1 MSDQAAPEPTME
13 EILASIRRIIS
24 EDDSPAGLGAAAE
37 DGGWRPPPAAT
48 DAGSTVIGDA
58 ELEDDILE
66 LTDPAPAGLHGDS
79 ETYSRA
85 APAVEAADEP
95 PPAPAFAPAY
105 SPAPAPS
112 PAPVRPA
119 AMVAEAKETL
129 IAADAAQKSSSA
141 FGRLAEAVTRSEPPP
156 SSLGGRTLEDI
167 AGELLRPMLKEWLDT
182 HLPRIVQASV
192 DEEVER
198 IARGRVR

>member
-24 EDDSPAGLGAAAE
+24 EDDSPAGLSAAAE

-48 DAGSTVIGDA
+48 EAGSSVGGAD

-66 LTDPAPAGLHGDS
+66 LTEPAPAGLHGDS
-79 ETYSRA
+79 EIYSRA
-85 APAVEAADEP
+85 APAFEITDE
-95 PPAPAFAPAY
+95 APAAPD
-105 SPAPAPS
+105 PAPS
-112 PAPVRPA
+112 FAPPAAPLRPA
-119 AMVAEAKETL
+119 AAGSDIKDTL
-129 IAADAAQKSSSA
+129 IAPDAARKSSSA
-141 FGRLAEAVTRSEPPP
+141 FGRLAEAVTRSEPAP
-156 SSLGGRTLEDI
+156 SGVGGRTLEDI

>member
-48 DAGSTVIGDA
+48 DAASPVAGGAD
-58 ELEDDILE
+58 LDDDILE
-66 LTDPAPAGLHGDS
+66 LTEPAPAEHHDDA

-85 APAVEAADEP
+85 PPAFEVADEP
-95 PPAPAFAPAY
+95 PPAPTPSYSAPAA
-105 SPAPAPS
+105 SL
-112 PAPVRPA
+112 RPA
-119 AMVAEAKETL
+119 AMAPEVKDTL
-129 IAADAAQKSSSA
+129 IAPDAARKSSSA
-141 FGRLAEAVTRSEPPP
+141 FGRLAEAVTRSEPA
-156 SSLGGRTLEDI
+156 SSGVGGRTLEDI

>member
-24 EDDSPAGLGAAAE
+24 EDDSPTGLGPGAE
-37 DGGWRPPPAAT
+37 DGGWRPPPAAA
-48 DAGSTVIGDA
+48 DAGSSVAGGD
-58 ELEDDILE
+58 ELVDDILE
-66 LTDPAPAGLHGDS
+66 LTEPAPAGLHSDS
-79 ETYSRA
+79 EIYSRA
-85 APAVEAADEP
+85 APAFEVTDE
-95 PPAPAFAPAY
+95 APAAPD
-105 SPAPAPS
+105 PAPS
-112 PAPVRPA
+112 YAPPAAPLRPA
-119 AMVAEAKETL
+119 AAPDVKDTL
-129 IAADAAQKSSSA
+129 IAPDAARKSSSA
-141 FGRLAEAVTRSEPPP
+141 FGRLAEAVTRSEPAP
-156 SSLGGRTLEDI
+156 SGVGGRTLEDI